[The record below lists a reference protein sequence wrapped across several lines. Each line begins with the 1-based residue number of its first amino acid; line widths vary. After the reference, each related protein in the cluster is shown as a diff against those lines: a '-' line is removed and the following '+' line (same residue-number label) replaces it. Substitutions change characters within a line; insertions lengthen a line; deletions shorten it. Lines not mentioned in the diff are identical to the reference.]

1 MRLKRHNRGFT
12 LVELLLAAALG
23 ALFCGLAAQLLIG
36 DLAHGSA
43 LASRLQLRR
52 LQRRTLMLVKG
63 DLSDAEHWQLQP
75 AFDPNWR
82 CSMAG
87 RQPLIA
93 ISTAEGTAAVVY
105 SLGPPPSSIWRG
117 QVLMR
122 CGPSFDLQGQP
133 NLEGA
138 YQNRVVLD
146 QVEALLL
153 EQDPQLPLL
162 RLEIQQRLP
171 DSDHLLRSSAVG

>member
-1 MRLKRHNRGFT
+1 MRIKRSSRGFT
-12 LVELLLAAALG
+12 LVELLLAAGLG
-23 ALFCGLAAQLLIG
+23 VVFCGLAAQLLIG
-36 DLAHGSA
+36 DLVHGSA
-43 LASRLQLRR
+43 LAHRLQLRR
-52 LQRRTLMLVKG
+52 LQRRTLMLMKG
-63 DLSDAEHWQLQP
+63 DLSRADHWQLQP
-75 AFDPNWR
+75 AFNPRWS

-93 ISTAEGTAAVVY
+93 ISTAEGAAAVVY
-105 SLGPPPSSIWRG
+105 SLGPPPSSFWRG

-122 CGPSFDLQGQP
+122 CGPSFTLQGQP

-171 DSDHLLRSSAVG
+171 GSDQLLRSSAVG